1 MEGELLLGAKGTK
14 RASASTSKPTADKK
28 KKYASP
34 SGNRTPVSCVT
45 GRDTY
50 HYTNEDWLVEKP
62 PKLQNTTYRQRY
74 REKKVAEPTP
84 RGRGHTLATKRGKA
98 REGEEEKKKFTPSSR
113 IRTSDLWMSVTC
125 CQLQSTALPT
135 ELSKVAMIR
144 SSENTTLS
152 KVTP

>member
-98 REGEEEKKKFTPSSR
+98 REGEEEKKSLLLRAGFEPATYGCLSHVANYSPP
-113 IRTSDLWMSVTC
+113 LY
-125 CQLQSTALPT
+125 QLSY
-135 ELSKVAMIR
+135 R
-144 SSENTTLS
+144 R
-152 KVTP
+152 